1 MRKVMGRESL
11 ILTLF
16 AGISSVAVSM
26 MLPYIPLFAQES
38 GLSLELIGYVVFT
51 YYIVQVIMRIPIGS
65 LSDALGDDRI
75 ILMGAISML
84 ISPFF
89 YLLSLR
95 HPASLFIA
103 QALLGI
109 GHSVTWVTSPSLITK
124 FRGPLHLYT
133 FFMGL
138 GWFLGPPFGGKLR
151 DLFGMLPLFIA
162 LFLLSLSSLIF
173 AVILR
178 RRMKVERR
186 VHGIRKIAV
195 LGLKSL
201 GEALKL
207 MRKREIF
214 IASYISFIMFMSF
227 GLGASLLPLYL
238 SEIGLSSFLIGVATS
253 VRMGVSKESSHPS
266 SLRTLHRSVNSSGF
280 DDEELHSNTHTL
292 RNMGTWSWNLSSGCF
307 LDCCR
312 FNRGERERNCN
323 GSERQHGFSGFSSW
337 NSCLH
342 ASRRR
347 LLNLLRPSDFRT
359 RNSDSIDSSNPQRF
373 NREITD
379 AVIA

>member
-1 MRKVMGRESL
+1 
-11 ILTLF
+11 
-16 AGISSVAVSM
+16 
-26 MLPYIPLFAQES
+26 
-38 GLSLELIGYVVFT
+38 
-51 YYIVQVIMRIPIGS
+51 
-65 LSDALGDDRI
+65 
-75 ILMGAISML
+75 
-84 ISPFF
+84 
-89 YLLSLR
+89 
-95 HPASLFIA
+95 
-103 QALLGI
+103 
-109 GHSVTWVTSPSLITK
+109 
-124 FRGPLHLYT
+124 
-133 FFMGL
+133 MGL

-253 VRMGVSKESSHPS
+253 VRMGVSTVIRLFTKPLVESPKRV
-266 SLRTLHRSVNSSGF
+266 LIL
-280 DDEELHSNTHTL
+280 LL
-292 RNMGTWSWNLSSGCF
+292 CALSTGASIVLVSMTKSFTAILILSAIWGLGVGIYLPVVF
-307 LDCCR
+307 SIVADST
-312 FNRGERERNCN
+312 GE
-323 GSERQHGFSGFSSW
+323 SERGTAMGLRGSMGSLGSAVGTVAFMHLADAFSISY
-337 NSCLH
+337 
-342 ASRRR
+342 A
-347 LLNLLRPSDFRT
+347 LLISGLAILILSIPPILRGLTGRSPML
-359 RNSDSIDSSNPQRF
+359 
-373 NREITD
+373 
-379 AVIA
+379 